1 MIRFDDSASPRVC
14 DHRDDG
20 SSELDRLFLSL
31 LPQGIPRSL
40 HLQKGPVG
48 VCPPLFLRSV
58 AGFAMWRRNT
68 RDQELL
74 HRVWQDLSKTRRLNR
89 TDQKRWEGFG

>member
-48 VCPPLFLRSV
+48 GCPPLFLRSV

-68 RDQELL
+68 M
-74 HRVWQDLSKTRRLNR
+74 T
-89 TDQKRWEGFG
+89 KRCCIGFGRTCQRQGA